1 MSLLYIY
8 ILLLAACVDGED
20 PLITV
25 SARVGSTVILP
36 CKLTEVFT
44 QTSLIRWKMNN
55 ELVIERS
62 INATSSGSGYEG
74 RVDIPVDEL
83 RKGNCSL
90 VLKDVRITEDRFYKT
105 FTVEN
110 VDSTNPTEVKEITR
124 VRLSVYELATDV
136 QHRAPVEPLEQDM
149 VRIESEGLSQQIVSE
164 AIQISARVGSTA
176 VLPCEWRN
184 LSIQTHHVEWYVDS
198 EIVLERDDEELFVGV
213 GYKGRL
219 DVPKDELLKGN
230 CSLVLKNV
238 SVTDALVYRSAM
250 VLPETKKSVL
260 VQTVKLSVDEMKD
273 GTSNQSGEAGINC
286 PRPLILIISFLMYLL
301 FSS

>member
-124 VRLSVYELATDV
+124 VRLSVY
-136 QHRAPVEPLEQDM
+136 
-149 VRIESEGLSQQIVSE
+149 